1 MIVLVFGLII
11 FLGVHSIS
19 IFKRSWRDAMVAKM
33 GEQPFKGAYSLVSLL
48 GFGLIVWGYGLARLE
63 PVVLFVPPA
72 GLKHV
77 SLLLLLP
84 IFPLLLATYFQ
95 GKIKA
100 VLKHPTLVSVK
111 LWALAHL
118 LANGMLADVVLFGS
132 FLVWAVVDRIS
143 VKRRPLAANTGVDA
157 SFNRNDIIALVGGVG
172 LYVVFAFWLHALL
185 IGVAPV
191 SR

>member
-1 MIVLVFGLII
+1 MIVLVLGLVI
-11 FLGVHSIS
+11 FLGAHSIS
-19 IFKRSWRDAMVAKM
+19 IINRPWRTAMVAKI

-48 GFGLIVWGYGLARLE
+48 GLGLIVWGYGMARLE

-84 IFPLLLATYFQ
+84 IFPLLLATYFH

-132 FLVWAVVDRIS
+132 FLAWAVLDRIS
-143 VKRRPLAANTGVDA
+143 VKRRPVVADAGVA
-157 SFNRNDIIALVGGVG
+157 TSFNRNDFVALVGGLG

-185 IGVAPV
+185 IGVSPL